1 MTLSRRDQLL
11 LIGVFCIALLQ
22 VIGFSI
28 GNKSIRGLGVVTA
41 SSPLPFVFS
50 AHKGLETFAQRYA
63 VELVVDSTPNTRIE
77 IDHLLYSQLGGA
89 YNFRNAYG
97 AIFSHGPVI
106 EKMDGGLEL
115 IDAIAAYGFCS
126 QGELLSAFELELK
139 PLSVILESRPKDQS
153 QKIWRHQVDCP

>member
-1 MTLSRRDQLL
+1 MTLSRRDQVL

-22 VIGFSI
+22 VIGFGL
-28 GNKSIRGLGVVTA
+28 GNKIIRGMGIVSA

-50 AHKGLETFAQRYA
+50 AHNGLETFAQRYA
-63 VELVVDSTPNTRIE
+63 VEIVVDSTPNTRVE

-106 EKMDGGLEL
+106 EKMDGGSDL
-115 IDAIAAYGFCS
+115 IDAIATYGFCS
-126 QGELLSAFELELK
+126 EGELLAAFELDLK
-139 PLSVILESRPKDQS
+139 PLSVILESRPQN
-153 QKIWRHQVDCP
+153 QNQETWRHQVDCP